1 LLAVLGQRLSIE
13 IILGYIR
20 HVFELPMSFFA
31 TRRTG
36 EIVSRFTDASKII
49 DALAS
54 TIVSLFLDVSIVII
68 MGAILVIQNMT

>member
-1 LLAVLGQRLSIE
+1 MAVLGQRLSIE

-20 HVFELPMSFFA
+20 HVFELPMSFCHW
-31 TRRTG
+31 RTG
-36 EIVSRFTDASKII
+36 KLFEVYDASKII

-68 MGAILVIQNMT
+68 MGAIL